1 MHQVDSTLATR
12 VMEALL
18 RDPRTEEAA
27 IDVSSAGGS
36 VTLSG
41 RVSSEGIRQAAEDIA
56 RRQKGV
62 ITVINDLD
70 VASHDE
76 RPVALPD
83 DDETLPIKVRA

>member
-1 MHQVDSTLATR
+1 MSD
-12 VMEALL
+12 
-18 RDPRTEEAA
+18 
-27 IDVSSAGGS
+27 AGGV

-41 RVSSEGIRQAAEDIA
+41 QVSSEGVRQAAEDIA

-62 ITVINDLD
+62 ITVINDLA

-83 DDETLPIKVRA
+83 DEETLPIKVKV